1 MEMNSVLQCFTN
13 SLNIREHSQKLEI
26 YSNCPGSIYMT
37 YFAPP
42 ISFMREAKKCFK
54 NSQKEEI
61 QNSNGWSYQK
71 SVMVPM
77 DRVQLSEDY
86 QMLCPPGI
94 Y

>member
-1 MEMNSVLQCFTN
+1 
-13 SLNIREHSQKLEI
+13 
-26 YSNCPGSIYMT
+26 MT

-61 QNSNGWSYQK
+61 QNSKGWSYQK

-86 QMLCPPGI
+86 QMLRPPVYTNLINTRRMNGLVI
-94 Y
+94 LGATSWF